1 MQPSRL
7 RLRLAGS
14 FALAFLVGLGALNIA
29 LVLYLGR
36 QSELRLQ
43 REARAIGVE
52 VIEAVRRES
61 EDEPGRPLASAAPAA
76 LREWP
81 AGPEAIVVYSGGGAP
96 VARFGDT
103 SLTKVAPAALAAPVS
118 PFRASIE
125 HRTLSPSRGPDVLLT
140 TMSATGASPFAVSV
154 LLPQAP
160 VQGEM
165 TALER
170 WLAVSTPLVLMLSL
184 IGGYHLARRSLAPIG
199 ALAEAIGS
207 IAPDALHQRVPVL
220 PPADE
225 IGRLGDQFNHLLE
238 RLERAQAQNRQF
250 LRRAAHQIRT
260 PLTLVLGEAD
270 LSLERPRTAEE
281 QRRTLTR
288 VRLAAQQMKRRVD
301 ELLLL
306 AHAEAGDCPPLDEVV
321 ELDGLALECADLMRG
336 RAQALRRHLELG
348 QVDALTVRGSAALL
362 REACLE
368 LIENACRHG
377 SETVPIRISV
387 HADSGAACLTVESGG
402 APPPSAPIESAPGD
416 PLDAH
421 GLGLV
426 IVRWIVGQHGGQLV
440 HTHRAGVNAYAARL
454 PGLMVSDDRGSPPGA
469 PRPPL
474 ALDRP
479 AALSGRH

>member
-43 REARAIGVE
+43 REARAIGAE
-52 VIEAVRRES
+52 VIEAVRREAA
-61 EDEPGRPLASAAPAA
+61 DQPGRSLASAAPAA

-81 AGPEAIVVYSGGGAP
+81 AGPEAIVVYSGAGAP

-103 SLTKVAPAALAAPVS
+103 S
-118 PFRASIE
+118 
-125 HRTLSPSRGPDVLLT
+125 PSGVPDILVT
-140 TMSATGASPFAVSV
+140 TMSATGSPPFAVSV
-154 LLPQAP
+154 LLPRAP
-160 VQGEM
+160 VRGE
-165 TALER
+165 TNALER
-170 WLAVSTPLVLMLSL
+170 WLAVSTPLVLVLSL

-220 PPADE
+220 PPPDE
-225 IGRLGDQFNHLLE
+225 IGRVGEQFNHLLE

-270 LSLERPRTAEE
+270 LSLERPRTADE

-306 AHAEAGDCPPLDEVV
+306 AQAEAGDCPPLDEAV
-321 ELDGLALECADLMRG
+321 ELDGLVLECADLMRS

-348 QVDALTVRGSAALL
+348 RMDALTIRGSAALL
-362 REACLE
+362 REAVLE

-387 HADSGAACLTVESGG
+387 HADGGVACLSVESGG
-402 APPPSAPIESAPGD
+402 AAPPWPPLESKPGD
-416 PLDAH
+416 PPDAH

-454 PGLMVSDDRGSPPGA
+454 PALTVSDDREPPTAG

-479 AALSGRH
+479 VVLSG

>member
-14 FALAFLVGLGALNIA
+14 FALAFLVGLGALNVA

-43 REARAIGVE
+43 REARAIGIE

-61 EDEPGRPLASAAPAA
+61 ADQPGRPLASAAPAA

-81 AGPEAIVVYSGGGAP
+81 AGPEAIVVYSGAGAP
-96 VARFGDT
+96 LVRFGDT
-103 SLTKVAPAALAAPVS
+103 SLTKLAPAALAGPVS
-118 PFRASIE
+118 PQASIE
-125 HRTLSPSRGPDVLLT
+125 HRTLSPSSGPDVLLT
-140 TMSATGASPFAVSV
+140 TISATGASPFAVSV
-154 LLPQAP
+154 LLPRAP
-160 VQGEM
+160 GRGEM
-165 TALER
+165 NALER
-170 WLAVSTPLVLMLSL
+170 WLAVSTPLVLILSL

-225 IGRLGDQFNHLLE
+225 IGRLGEQFNHLLE

-362 REACLE
+362 REAVLE

-387 HADSGAACLTVESGG
+387 HADSGAACLTIESGG
-402 APPPSAPIESAPGD
+402 APPPLPPLESKAGD
-416 PLDAH
+416 PLAAH

-454 PGLMVSDDRGSPPGA
+454 PALMVSVDREPPPAA

-479 AALSGRH
+479 EALSGRR